1 MREIYDRHL
10 HMYKWW
16 KSENR
21 RVNSMK
27 NLFWT
32 TACLLCV
39 LKFYYARYHKSCRKY
54 EIDKII
60 AAPPAATATTITYS
74 CRKTTWCLTETKC
87 ELRPEC
93 HTMSKHMLSQK
104 GCNDTITKIQRNQ
117 ARVRER
123 CAKERNK
130 KKPTENNN
138 KNQKMFGF
146 HCIITNSFISSSQ
159 VRGLYD
165 SEQKERENK
174 HDKTVMSVNI
184 MRAAAPYLFYV
195 CMATS
200 LFFRLLSLSVLLR
213 VCVFYVTC

>member
-54 EIDKII
+54 EIDKIT
-60 AAPPAATATTITYS
+60 ATPPAATATTITYS

-87 ELRPEC
+87 ELRPKC

-104 GCNDTITKIQRNQ
+104 GCNDTITKIQRDQ
-117 ARVRER
+117 ARERER
-123 CAKERNK
+123 ERRARERNK
-130 KKPTENNN
+130 KKIQLKITTRTRKCLGFTALLQIHSFLAARWEAWMTAN
-138 KNQKMFGF
+138 KKSEK
-146 HCIITNSFISSSQ
+146 TNMTKQ
-159 VRGLYD
+159 
-165 SEQKERENK
+165 
-174 HDKTVMSVNI
+174 
-184 MRAAAPYLFYV
+184 
-195 CMATS
+195 
-200 LFFRLLSLSVLLR
+200 
-213 VCVFYVTC
+213 